1 MKSLDETRA
10 FLEAR
15 YHEIYSEFSDLSED
29 YSAGIPSW
37 SWVDEDL
44 SPVEQKSSNAMLMD
58 PDVGVVLILLHF
70 DGNKDEYPGTD
81 IRAQV
86 ARAIGYRSR
95 LLPKRIPE
103 DNADLNGSW
112 RVIVYWMVEHHDVRD
127 WQKQASGL
135 RRETAHLEELPVD
148 AVIRN
153 PSEDWSAAVRRHG
166 LPRLLLRTRK
176 VLGMTSP
183 DQVYKWS
190 SADERVREALSGF
203 VEEFSNDL
211 EVGLAQK
218 IEAKLSL
225 ERSSKNQED
234 NHTLEKPQH
243 FHSFRVKDF
252 RNLKNIELYFKQG
265 TAQSAVIHGP
275 NGTGK
280 SNLFEAIEFALRGIS
295 KRAQDFLR
303 DADVVTTKKPKEYY
317 ERYLMPI
324 GLDKSETNISLNGID
339 VPLII
344 EQSFSPEL
352 KGNMLFQDR
361 VDDFVDLTASD
372 LATEILGEF
381 SGLADSLRSFAESE
395 LEQAQGNLKV
405 MLDRLG
411 LDRPGS
417 ITKQD
422 TARIK
427 VAERQLREVSASPS
441 HLLAM
446 LTNEAWEWSA
456 KTSQASRLA
465 AALLP
470 DNEKI
475 REFAKKLVKT
485 LSPVE
490 ESSDHIREFLSSI
503 WGARSEADQFLKFV
517 SRINAEWPLELAN
530 KIDVWG
536 RWLEGSR
543 GEKPVADN
551 QDIAEKQRQRKEFA
565 DELELL
571 TKQGLLYRE
580 REHHFESLQHF
591 LQGPWKETGTQRC
604 PTCDT
609 DFEDRG
615 GIHKAVDA
623 ARNINSRSLEDMRK
637 QYRDIQSQIK
647 ILDSELRTSD
657 IARCPLTDE
666 EQSDVRQALLPYLP
680 EGVGFEEILIQPD
693 ERNRCIEWVK
703 QVGNVPTNSQ
713 FSHGVEN
720 EEEID
725 SLISSLRDAYRD
737 MERGFQLPT
746 AWKNITVEL
755 KKRLA
760 DVVEQHLPDTLSGLW
775 KELVMNLTPAPWQMQ
790 GDLDMHVE
798 SRRGRQEA
806 RLILGGEEKNR
817 LARYVLN
824 KAETHALGVA
834 WFLVQYLSYGR
845 FRHSIL
851 AMDDPALDMDQTTFR
866 DLCRLLESLL
876 RLHKMQ
882 SIPLTLMVFLHQDER
897 ALNAVRATGG
907 VLYRL
912 GWNTGQAE
920 LERSIKL
927 FGDEYRHP
935 QPNLL
940 LQREQIN

>member
-1 MKSLDETRA
+1 MYAIDVSGA

-15 YHEIYSEFSDLSED
+15 YHEIYSEFSGLSEN

-44 SPVEQKSSNAMLMD
+44 SPVEQTSSNSILMD
-58 PDVGVVLILLHF
+58 PDVGVALFLLHF
-70 DGNKDEYPGTD
+70 DGNTDECPGTD

-95 LLPKRIPE
+95 LLPSRIPE

-176 VLGMTSP
+176 VLEMTSP

-211 EVGLAQK
+211 EVRLAQK
-218 IEAKLSL
+218 IETKLSR
-225 ERSSKNQED
+225 EESDNRQVD
-234 NHTLEKPQH
+234 NHRLKEPKEFQTLHVQ
-243 FHSFRVKDF
+243 DF
-252 RNLKNIELYFKQG
+252 RNLKNIDLFFKQG
-265 TAQSAVIHGP
+265 AAQSAVIHGP

-280 SNLFEAIEFALRGIS
+280 SNLFEAIEFALRGTS
-295 KRAQDFLR
+295 KRAQSYLSDR
-303 DADVVTTKKPKEYY
+303 DVVTTKKSQEYY

-324 GLDKSETNISLNGID
+324 GLDECETRISLNGTDI
-339 VPLII
+339 PLKI
-344 EQSFSPEL
+344 EKSVLPEL

-361 VDDFVDLTASD
+361 VDDFIDMTANE

-381 SGLADSLRSFAESE
+381 SGLADSLRSFADSE
-395 LEQAQGNLKV
+395 LAQAQGNLKL

-411 LDRPGS
+411 LDRSGS

-427 VAERQLREVSASPS
+427 VAESQLRKITATPA
-441 HLLAM
+441 HLLAI
-446 LTNEAWEWSA
+446 LSNEAWVWSN
-456 KTSQASRLA
+456 KTVQASRLL
-465 AALLP
+465 AALQP
-470 DNEKI
+470 DHDETNKI
-475 REFAKKLVKT
+475 AKRLNKL
-485 LSPVE
+485 SAVE
-490 ESSDHIREFLSSI
+490 ESADHIRIFLSSI
-503 WGARSEADQFLKFV
+503 WQARSEADQFLEFV
-517 SRINAEWPLELAN
+517 ARISAEWPLELSK
-530 KIDVWG
+530 KIDMWG
-536 RWLEGSR
+536 RWLEETR
-543 GEKPVADN
+543 AEKKVVDN
-551 QDIAEKQRQRKEFA
+551 QVIAGKKRVRKELS

-571 TKQGLLYRE
+571 TSQGLLYRE

-591 LQGPWKETGTQRC
+591 LYGPWKESGAERC
-604 PTCDT
+604 PTCNT

-615 GIHKAVDA
+615 GIHKAVEA
-623 ARNINSRSLEDMRK
+623 ARKINSRSLEDMRK
-637 QYRDIQSQIK
+637 QYRDKQNQIK
-647 ILDSELRTSD
+647 ILDDELRMSD
-657 IARCPLTDE
+657 IAHCPLTDE
-666 EQSDVRQALLPYLP
+666 EQSDVRHALLPYLP
-680 EGVGFEEILIQPD
+680 DGTSFEKILLQPD
-693 ERNRCIEWVK
+693 QRNKCIAWIK
-703 QVGNVPTNSQ
+703 LVGSAPTNSQ
-713 FSHGVEN
+713 FSHGVGK

-725 SLISSLRDAYRD
+725 SLITSLQAAYRD
-737 MERGFQLPT
+737 MENGFQLPT
-746 AWKNITVEL
+746 AWKNLTVKL

-775 KELVMNLTPAPWQMQ
+775 KELVLNLTPAPWQMQ

-806 RLILGGEEKNR
+806 RLIVAADEKKR

-824 KAETHALGVA
+824 KAETHALGVS

-845 FRHSIL
+845 FRHAIL

-876 RLHKMQ
+876 RLHKTH

-897 ALNAVRATGG
+897 ALNAARATGG
-907 VLYRL
+907 MLYRL
-912 GWNTGQAE
+912 GWNTGQAG
-920 LERSIKL
+920 LERSIKM

-935 QPNLL
+935 QPNFL
-940 LQREQIN
+940 LQHEEIN